1 MCIIWTRFK
10 FVWHNK
16 DGSLQPTYYINSLEY
31 QDYEPMHIYRFWESF
46 LKNLYKS
53 LQHKTNKQIKKKTHG
68 CRVGL
73 LSKASFDLI
82 IVFCHMFLYIT
93 VRYRNLDI
101 NGFFF
106 LALGCICW
114 LVMFGNI
121 ATRVFINGFCCHFI
135 LSHSHTN
142 IVVCMAAVA

>member
-31 QDYEPMHIYRFWESF
+31 QDYEPMYIYRFWESF

-101 NGFFF
+101 NGVFFKP
-106 LALGCICW
+106 
-114 LVMFGNI
+114 
-121 ATRVFINGFCCHFI
+121 
-135 LSHSHTN
+135 
-142 IVVCMAAVA
+142 